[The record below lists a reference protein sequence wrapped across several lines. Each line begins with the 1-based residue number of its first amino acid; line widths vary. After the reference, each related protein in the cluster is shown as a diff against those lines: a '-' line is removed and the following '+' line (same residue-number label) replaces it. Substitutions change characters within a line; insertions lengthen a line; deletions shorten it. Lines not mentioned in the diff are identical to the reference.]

1 MSNDHKPLI
10 AEVALDLKV
19 DKVLEY
25 LVPKNLED
33 KIKKGLRVKVPLK
46 SKATF
51 GTVLA
56 IKDKSSFKN
65 LKEIEDIIL
74 DKIVLPRDLLELASF
89 MQKYYLA
96 SYHKIMKNLVSN
108 SIRKNVKPK
117 EQVFLS
123 LKKTKQEVLALIP
136 EIQKK
141 SIKQIKILEFFL
153 KHQGGILQQDL
164 LNHFK
169 GFSTSPIQSLI
180 NKNIITASKINPDH
194 LLLQERFQTPDK
206 KLNEEQEKC
215 FQTIKEDIIQKK
227 FKTHLIHG
235 VTGSGKTEIYIHLIR
250 KCLSESKSAI
260 LLLPEIAI
268 TEQMIE
274 RFQSRFSDKIAII
287 HHKRSLGER
296 FDAIDQILKNDAMLI
311 IGARSAVF
319 APANNLG
326 LIIVDEEHEMS
337 YKQSEES
344 PYYNARDIAIVRG
357 KIADI
362 PVVLGSATPSF
373 ESYHNAVNGKYTLS
387 KLSKR
392 ASSSTLPKIHLIDM
406 KKEYEKNGGF
416 SHFSASLISKIKDR
430 VQKSE
435 QVILFLNR
443 RGYYASYTCLS
454 CSNIIKCPHCDLA
467 LTYHKSVN
475 AMRCHLCSYEK
486 PFINKCYAC
495 GSSLLKFK
503 GFGTEHVERSLKGL
517 IPECRPIRM
526 DRDTTSKKK
535 SHETILK
542 EFKAG
547 KKDIL
552 IGTQMVTKGL
562 HFPSVTLVGV
572 LNADASLFI
581 PDFRA
586 SESVFQT
593 ITQVSGRAGRND
605 IPGEVVIQTMNP
617 DHTIIQMAK
626 EQNFEKFY
634 EYEIESRKLCNFPP
648 FYHLWKI
655 VFTGKDEKTTCSD
668 ANTIYKELKRLTP
681 AEYTIQMPTSC
692 AYAKIKDTYRHQ
704 IIIHGKKVFAFN
716 NILADV
722 KNRFNKINFTVDV
735 DPSSTFF

>member
-1 MSNDHKPLI
+1 MPNDLKPLI

-25 LVPKNLED
+25 LIPNSLKD
-33 KIKKGLRVKVPLK
+33 KVLKGVRVKVPLK
-46 SKATF
+46 SKTTS
-51 GTVLA
+51 GIVLA
-56 IKDKSSFKN
+56 LKDKSSFKN
-65 LKEIEDIIL
+65 LKEIEDVIL
-74 DKIVLPRDLLELASF
+74 DKVVLPKDLLELAAF

-96 SYHKIMKNLVSN
+96 SYHKIMKSLVST

-117 EQVFLS
+117 TQVFLS
-123 LKKTKQEVLALIP
+123 LKKTKQEVLVLIP
-136 EIQKK
+136 EIQNKSKK
-141 SIKQIKILEFFL
+141 QSTILEFFL

-180 NKNIITASKINPDH
+180 NKNIIGSSKINPNH
-194 LLLQERFQTPDK
+194 LISQERFQTPDK

-215 FQTIKEDIIQKK
+215 FQTIKEDIVQKK

-250 KCLSESKSAI
+250 KCLEKSRSAI

-319 APANNLG
+319 APASNLG

-344 PYYNARDIAIVRG
+344 PFYNARDIAIVRG

-373 ESYHNAVNGKYTLS
+373 ESYHNSIDGKYTLS
-387 KLSKR
+387 KLKKR
-392 ASSSTLPKIHLIDM
+392 ASSCTLPTTYLIDM

-416 SHFSASLISKIKDR
+416 SHFSASLINKIKDR
-430 VQKSE
+430 IQKSE

-443 RGYYASYTCLS
+443 RGYYASYTCQN
-454 CSNIIKCPHCDLA
+454 CTKIIKCPHCDLA
-467 LTYHKSVN
+467 LTYHKGAN
-475 AMRCHLCSYEK
+475 AMRCHLCSHEK
-486 PFINKCYAC
+486 PFINRCYSC

-526 DRDTTSKKK
+526 DRDTTSQKK

-542 EFKAG
+542 EFKSG

-572 LNADASLFI
+572 LNADATLFI

-593 ITQVSGRAGRND
+593 LTQVSGRAGRNE

-617 DHTIIQMAK
+617 DHPIIQMAK
-626 EQNFEKFY
+626 EQNFETFY
-634 EYEIESRKLCNFPP
+634 NYEIESRKLCNFPP
-648 FYHLWKI
+648 FFHLWKI
-655 VFTGKDEKTTCSD
+655 VFSGKDEKKTCLD
-668 ANTIYKELKRLTP
+668 ANIIYKELKLLAP
-681 AEYTIQMPTSC
+681 VDYIVQMPSSC
-692 AYAKIKDTYRHQ
+692 AYAKIKGVYRYQ

-716 NILADV
+716 NLLANV
-722 KNRFNKINFTVDV
+722 KSRFANIKFTVDV

>member
-1 MSNDHKPLI
+1 MSNDCKSLV

-25 LVPKNLED
+25 LVPSSLQSKVL
-33 KIKKGLRVKVPLK
+33 KGARVRVPLK
-46 SKATF
+46 SKMAL

-56 IKDKSSFKN
+56 TKDKSSFKN
-65 LKEIEDIIL
+65 LKEIEDVIL
-74 DKIVLPRDLLELASF
+74 DKPILPKDLLELAAF

-96 SYHKIMKNLVSN
+96 SSHKIMKSIVPS

-117 EQVFLS
+117 TQNFLS
-123 LKKTKQEVLALIP
+123 LNKTKQEILKLIP

-141 SIKQIKILEFFL
+141 SKKQVGILEFFL

-164 LNHFK
+164 LNHFE
-169 GFSTSPIQSLI
+169 GFSTSPIQSLL
-180 NKNIITASKINPDH
+180 NKNIISLVKINPDH
-194 LLLQERFQTPDK
+194 LISQERFQTPDK
-206 KLNEEQEKC
+206 KLNEEQERC
-215 FQTIKEDIIQKK
+215 FQKIKEDIIQKN

-235 VTGSGKTEIYIHLIR
+235 VTGSGKTEVYIHLIR
-250 KCLSESKSAI
+250 KCLEESRSAI

-296 FDAIDQILKNDAMLI
+296 FDAIDQILKNDPMLI

-319 APANNLG
+319 APTGNLG

-344 PYYNARDIAIVRG
+344 PFYNARDIAIVRG
-357 KIADI
+357 KIASI

-373 ESYHNAVNGKYTLS
+373 ESYYNASSGKYSLS
-387 KLSKR
+387 KLNKR
-392 ASSSTLPKIHLIDM
+392 ASSSSLPKTYLVDM
-406 KKEYEKNGGF
+406 KKEYQKNGGF
-416 SHFSASLISKIKDR
+416 THFSASLIDKIKDR
-430 VQKSE
+430 VQKGE

-443 RGYYASYTCLS
+443 RGYYASYSCLS
-454 CSNIIKCPHCDLA
+454 CTKIIKCPHCDLA
-467 LTYHKSVN
+467 LTYHKSAN

-486 PFINKCYAC
+486 PFINKCYSC
-495 GSSLLKFK
+495 GSTLLKFK

-517 IPECRPIRM
+517 IPDCRPTRM
-526 DRDTTSKKK
+526 DRDTTSQKK

-542 EFKAG
+542 EFKSG

-572 LNADASLFI
+572 LNADATLFI

-593 ITQVSGRAGRND
+593 LTQVSGRAGRNE

-617 DHTIIQMAK
+617 DHPIIKMAK
-626 EQNFEKFY
+626 EQNFEIFY
-634 EYEIESRKLCNFPP
+634 NYEIESRNLCNFPP
-648 FYHLWKI
+648 FYHLWKL
-655 VFTGKDEKTTCSD
+655 VFTGKDEKKTYLD
-668 ANTIYKELKRLTP
+668 ADIIYKELRRLTP
-681 AEYTIQMPTSC
+681 EEYIVQMPSSC
-692 AYAKIKDTYRHQ
+692 AYAKIKDVYRYQ
-704 IIIHGKKVFAFN
+704 IIIHAKKVFALN
-716 NILADV
+716 NILSSIKD
-722 KNRFNKINFTVDV
+722 RFSNIKFTVDV